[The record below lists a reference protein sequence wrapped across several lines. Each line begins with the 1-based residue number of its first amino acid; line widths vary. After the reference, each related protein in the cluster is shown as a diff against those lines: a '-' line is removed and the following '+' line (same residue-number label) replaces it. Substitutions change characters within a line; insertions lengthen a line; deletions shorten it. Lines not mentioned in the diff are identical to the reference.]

1 MVTGIHRFSIFALSK
16 TRVMR
21 FYLIGLLA
29 CVSFVA
35 QAQDTLKVTVRHADS
50 LFLENN
56 LTLLAERYQI
66 DIARAAEI
74 QDKLW
79 DNPNLNVELSAYNPS
94 RGWLDVGKGGQK
106 FISLQQIITRAGK
119 RTKQV
124 ALDVETTRKTEL
136 EFFDLARTLKFDLR
150 QLFFETHFLHQ
161 TLQLLDNQI
170 GTLATTVEAF
180 DKEYGRNNVSLKE
193 VVRLKALL
201 FQLRN
206 NRADI
211 LFELTENQRDMRIYC
226 NTEAYVVPVVDSLE
240 MARYHIQTQTP
251 DQLRELALMR
261 RTDLKVAESSV
272 KQAELNYKLQKALA
286 KPNVQLGAVYD
297 QASNYQN
304 HYFGV
309 SASMDLPFFN
319 RNQGNIRAAKS
330 GIGYFKTQET
340 AKRNSIANEVNAA
353 WNKVIVAE
361 NTYRSVEERF
371 TDQFSQ
377 LNRGIYDNFQKRN
390 ITLLEF
396 IDFIET
402 YNESV
407 REFNRLQSDRIK
419 VYEELNFV
427 VGEELFA
434 F

>member
-1 MVTGIHRFSIFALSK
+1 MVLPKMGLPIFAGSK
-16 TRVMR
+16 IRVMR

-29 CVSFVA
+29 WMSTA
-35 QAQDTLKVTVRHADS
+35 ASAQDTLRVTVRQADS
-50 LFLENN
+50 LFFKNN

-66 DIARAAEI
+66 DIAKSAEI

-79 DNPNLNVELSAYNPS
+79 DNPSLTAELSAYNPA
-94 RGWLDVGKGGQK
+94 RGFLDVGRQGQK
-106 FISLQQIITRAGK
+106 FISLEQVITRASK

-150 QLFFETHFLHQ
+150 QLFFETYFLEQ
-161 TLQLLDNQI
+161 TVQLLDNQI
-170 GTLATTVEAF
+170 GTLSTTVEAF
-180 DKEYGRNNVSLKE
+180 DREYARNNVSLKE

-206 NRADI
+206 NRADVQ
-211 LFELTENQRDMRIYC
+211 FEITENQRELRIYL
-226 NTEAYVVPVVDSLE
+226 NSEAFVKPMVDSSDIGKYRTAAL
-240 MARYHIQTQTP
+240 TP
-251 DQLRELALMR
+251 DELRDLALIR
-261 RTDLKVAESSV
+261 RTDLKVAESAV
-272 KQAELNYKLQKALA
+272 KQAELNLTLQKAMA
-286 KPNVQLGAVYD
+286 VPNIRMGAVYD

-304 HYFGV
+304 HYFGL

-319 RNQGNIRAAKS
+319 RNQGNIRAARS
-330 GIGYFKTQET
+330 GISYFKTQEM
-340 AKRNSIANEVNAA
+340 AKRNSVSNEVNAA
-353 WNKVIVAE
+353 WNKVMIAE
-361 NTYRSVEERF
+361 NTYRSVEDRF
-371 TDQFSQ
+371 TDQFRQ
-377 LNRGIYDNFQKRN
+377 LNQGIYENFQKRN

-402 YNESV
+402 YNESI

-427 VGEELFA
+427 VGEELFGS
-434 F
+434 

>member
-1 MVTGIHRFSIFALSK
+1 
-16 TRVMR
+16 MR
-21 FYLIGLLA
+21 FYLIGLLT
-29 CVSFVA
+29 CMSTVSWG
-35 QAQDTLKVTVRHADS
+35 QDTLKVTVRQADS
-50 LFLENN
+50 LFLTNN

-66 DIARAAEI
+66 DMARAAEI

-79 DNPNLNVELSAYNPS
+79 NNPNLNVEMSAYNPS
-94 RGWLDVGKGGQK
+94 RGWLDVGKHGQK
-106 FISLQQIITRAGK
+106 FLSLQQVITRAGK

-150 QLFFETHFLHQ
+150 QVFFETYFLNQ
-161 TLQLLDNQI
+161 TLGLLDNQI
-170 GTLATTVEAF
+170 TTLATTVEAF

-206 NRADI
+206 NRADL
-211 LFELTENQRDMRIYC
+211 LFEITENQRDLRIYF
-226 NTEAYVVPVVDSLE
+226 NSEAYVVPLIDSTDLV
-240 MARYHIQTQTP
+240 RYRIEAQTP
-251 DQLRELALMR
+251 EQLRELALTR
-261 RTDLKVAESSV
+261 RTDLKVTESAV
-272 KQAELNYKLQKALA
+272 KQAELNYNLQKALA
-286 KPNVQLGAVYD
+286 KPDIEIGAVYD

-304 HYFGV
+304 NYFGI
-309 SASMDLPFFN
+309 SASMALPFFN
-319 RNQGNIRAAKS
+319 RNQGNIKAAKS
-330 GIGYFKTQET
+330 GISYFKTQET

-353 WNKVIVAE
+353 WNKVNVAE
-361 NTYRSVEERF
+361 SAYRSVEDRF
-371 TDQFSQ
+371 TDQFLQ
-377 LNRGIYDNFQKRN
+377 LNRGMYDNFQKRN

-402 YNESV
+402 YNESI

-427 VGEELFA
+427 VGGELFG

>member
-1 MVTGIHRFSIFALSK
+1 
-16 TRVMR
+16 MR

-29 CVSFVA
+29 CMSTVSW
-35 QAQDTLKVTVRHADS
+35 AQDTLKVTVRQADS
-50 LFLENN
+50 LFLKNN

-66 DIARAAEI
+66 DIAKAAEI

-94 RGWLDVGKGGQK
+94 RGWLDVGRGGQK
-106 FISLQQIITRAGK
+106 FISLQQVITRAGK

-124 ALDVETTRKTEL
+124 ALDVETTRKTGL

-150 QLFFETHFLHQ
+150 QIFFETWFLNQ
-161 TLQLLDNQI
+161 TLQLLDSQI
-170 GTLATTVEAF
+170 GTLGTTVDAF
-180 DKEYGRNNVSLKE
+180 DREYGRNNVSLKE

-211 LFELTENQRDMRIYC
+211 LFEMTENQRDLRIYF
-226 NTEAYVVPVVDSLE
+226 NSEAFVVPVIDSTD
-240 MARYHIQTQTP
+240 MARYQLGAQTP
-251 DQLRELALMR
+251 DQLRDLALLR
-261 RTDLKVAESSV
+261 RTDLRVAESSV
-272 KQAELNYKLQKALA
+272 KQAELNYNLQKALA
-286 KPNVQLGAVYD
+286 KPNVQVGAVYD
-297 QASNYQN
+297 QASNYQF
-304 HYFGV
+304 HYFGI
-309 SASMDLPFFN
+309 SAAMDLPFFN

-330 GIGYFKTQET
+330 GINYFKTQET

-353 WNKVIVAE
+353 WNKVTVAE
-361 NTYRSVEERF
+361 NTFRSVEERF
-371 TDQFSQ
+371 TDQFLL
-377 LNRGIYDNFQKRN
+377 LNRGMYDNFQKRN

-402 YNESV
+402 YNETV
-407 REFNRLQSDRIK
+407 REFNRLQSDRVK

-427 VGEELFA
+427 VGEELFG

>member
-1 MVTGIHRFSIFALSK
+1 MVAVRPRFSIFAASK

-21 FYLIGLLA
+21 FYLIGLLVCA
-29 CVSFVA
+29 SVFV
-35 QAQDTLKVTVRHADS
+35 QAQDTLKVTVRQADS
-50 LFLENN
+50 LFLKNN

-66 DIARAAEI
+66 DIAKAAEI

-79 DNPNLNVELSAYNPS
+79 DNPNLSIELSAYNPS
-94 RGWLDVGKGGQK
+94 RGWLDVGRGGQK
-106 FISLQQIITRAGK
+106 FISLQQVITRAGK

-150 QLFFETHFLHQ
+150 QLFFETHFLGQ

-170 GTLATTVEAF
+170 ATLATTVEAF
-180 DKEYGRNNVSLKE
+180 DREYGRNNVSLKE

-211 LFELTENQRDMRIYC
+211 LFEITENQRDLRIYF
-226 NTEAYVVPVVDSLE
+226 NSEAYVVPVVDSLE
-240 MARYHIQTQTP
+240 MARYRLEKQTP
-251 DQLRELALMR
+251 GDLRELALLR
-261 RTDLKVAESSV
+261 RTDLKVAESAV
-272 KQAELNYKLQKALA
+272 KQAELNYNLQKALA
-286 KPNVQLGAVYD
+286 KPNIEVGAVYD
-297 QASNYQN
+297 QASNYQF
-304 HYFGV
+304 HYFGL
-309 SASMDLPFFN
+309 SASMNLPFFN

-330 GIGYFKTQET
+330 GISYFKTRET

-353 WNKVIVAE
+353 WNKVTIAE
-361 NTYRSVEERF
+361 NAFRSVETRF
-371 TDQFSQ
+371 SDQFSQ
-377 LNRGIYDNFQKRN
+377 LNRGMYDNFQKRN

-402 YNESV
+402 YNESI
-407 REFNRLQSDRIK
+407 REFNRLQADRIK

-427 VGEELFA
+427 VGEELFGL
-434 F
+434 